1 MRGREL
7 IFAIVEMANK
17 REEKAPYQSNREKND
32 GTPRAQDPDADS
44 KHLCRIGFS
53 TILQQSTGP

>member
-32 GTPRAQDPDADS
+32 ETPRAQDPDADS

-53 TILQQSTGP
+53 TIL